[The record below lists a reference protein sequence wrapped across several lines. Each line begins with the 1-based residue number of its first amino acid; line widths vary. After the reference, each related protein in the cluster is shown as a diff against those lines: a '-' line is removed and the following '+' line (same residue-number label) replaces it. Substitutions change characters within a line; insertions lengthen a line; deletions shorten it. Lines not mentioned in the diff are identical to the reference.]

1 MFVLSLHAGHTD
13 THKINCHFYSF
24 FFVMKTTDFAI
35 NPFLITLDYGQA
47 FHMCQYKV
55 MIS

>member
-35 NPFLITLDYGQA
+35 NPLLIYNVPVVTSTDKQ
-47 FHMCQYKV
+47 
-55 MIS
+55 

>member
-13 THKINCHFYSF
+13 THKINFYSF

-35 NPFLITLDYGQA
+35 NPLLIYNVPVVTSTDKQ
-47 FHMCQYKV
+47 
-55 MIS
+55 